1 MHVFLCDF
9 LLDIAQNSL
18 EADSTMVRIL
28 ISEKPESILFR
39 VEDNGKG
46 MSEETQKRVLDP
58 FYTDGVKHKK
68 RKVGLG
74 LPFVLQ
80 TSRDFSLNSSV
91 GKGTVVQFG
100 FDLTDIDV
108 PPLGNLPS
116 TILAVFTGAPESC
129 DVVVT
134 REIHSDHG
142 DSSYRVSKSELL
154 DALQELRTA
163 GSQNLTRQYLDG
175 LEEDLKPYRSEH
187 VFRIP
192 E

>member
-18 EADSTMVRIL
+18 EADSTLVQIL
-28 ISEKPESILFR
+28 ISETPESIRFR
-39 VEDNGKG
+39 IEDNGKG
-46 MSEETQKRVLDP
+46 MSEETQKKVTDP

-74 LPFVLQ
+74 LPFVIQ
-80 TSRDFSLNSSV
+80 TGKDFSLNSSL
-91 GKGTVVQFG
+91 GKGTVVQFS

-108 PPLGNLPS
+108 PPLGDLPS
-116 TILAVFTGAPESC
+116 TILAIFSGAPDDC

-134 REIHSDHG
+134 REISSTHG
-142 DSSYRVSKSELL
+142 DSGYKVSRSSLIE
-154 DALQELRTA
+154 ALGELRTA
-163 GSQNLTRQYLDG
+163 GSQNLARQYLDG
-175 LEEDLKPYRSEH
+175 LEEDLKPYFSEH